1 MERILRIN
9 VPEGVD
15 LEHAYQ
21 SITDALYLPESVTQA
36 EYDLIERILSD
47 LRDYGSKKIAV
58 IWSADDVHVA
68 AENCEDVQLTEDEAE
83 SVLELVEKYHDANEG
98 INWDVLSYHIQNFK
112 QHETN

>member
-21 SITDALYLPESVTQA
+21 SITDALYLPENVTQA

-58 IWSADDVHVA
+58 IWSTDDVHEA
-68 AENCEDVQLTEDEAE
+68 CEDVQLTEEEAE

-112 QHETN
+112 RHETN